1 MKLEELILQV
11 DLTTYK
17 NVTYNSNHPRN
28 LERNELEGYSD
39 KPAHG
44 VVSEIMVCQSNAGY
58 YIGSLQFD
66 SEVNHWFPYSR
77 DSEDYYPDE
86 RTAQSALDNDTWV
99 LRCYA

>member
-1 MKLEELILQV
+1 MKLENYVLQV

-28 LERNELEGYSD
+28 LERNELEGHSD
-39 KPAHG
+39 IPAHN

-58 YIGSLQFD
+58 YIGTLQFD

-77 DSEDYYPDE
+77 DSDDYYPTE
-86 RTAQSALDNDTWV
+86 SAAKAALDNGTWS
-99 LRCYA
+99 LRDYC